1 MESLQNDVP
10 PSPPVS
16 TKVHQESHF
25 EDEINLIDYF
35 RVLWKR
41 KYLIVLGSVLPALM
55 VGLVIFLGPR
65 SYEVTYTYDIE
76 LDEKSYKMLLDR
88 FYSAE
93 NLDRLTSKLREG
105 GLTKYAQKIAGA
117 TTDET
122 LRKLVI
128 FELFPPD
135 FKHGTGGVSVIVTD
149 IEDLE
154 KIQPAKGRLLIMT
167 IVGAP
172 QSSMNGIVSIVRAN
186 FEKLIPM
193 YSVKEALNTAII
205 NFKTNMA
212 SIEENRVS
220 LKLELE
226 RKKATLV
233 KLRNLE
239 PRDPNRILN
248 STVLERNNVGRN
260 SGYVSLAHQIQ
271 AIKSNII
278 GLEESIRANHKMYDR
293 YKGLLSVNER
303 LFEQVRDKVS
313 SHYTIQEFHAFLT
326 NIASDYEDEELIGYL
341 NAYIKKIENTI
352 SINIPIVEEPRV
364 YLVPKGAVKK
374 AAIVFAVLLMIT
386 TFAAFLL
393 EGIQKSQAQS
403 S

>member
-1 MESLQNDVP
+1 
-10 PSPPVS
+10 VS
-16 TKVHQESHF
+16 SGNGNTS
-25 EDEINLIDYF
+25 
-35 RVLWKR
+35 
-41 KYLIVLGSVLPALM
+41 
-55 VGLVIFLGPR
+55 
-65 SYEVTYTYDIE
+65 SYKVTYTYDIE

-93 NLDRLTSKLREG
+93 NLDRLTSKLRES

-128 FELFPPD
+128 FELFPPN
-135 FKHGTGGVSVIVTD
+135 FKRGTGGVSVIVTD

-154 KIQPAKGRLLIMT
+154 KIQPARSTLLSMT
-167 IVGAP
+167 IVGAQ
-172 QSSMNGIVSIVRAN
+172 QSSMKGIVSIVKDN

-212 SIEENRVS
+212 NIEENRVS

-278 GLEESIRANHKMYDR
+278 GLEESIRANQETYNY
-293 YKGLLSVNER
+293 YKSLLTLSER
-303 LFEQVRDKVS
+303 LFEQVRDKAS

-326 NIASDYEDEELIGYL
+326 NIASEYEDEELIGYL

-352 SINIPIVEEPRV
+352 STNIPIIEEPKIC
-364 YLVPKGAVKK
+364 LIPKGSVNKPV
-374 AAIVFAVLLMIT
+374 IVFAVLLMIT

-393 EGIQKSQAQS
+393 EAVQKSQAQAS
-403 S
+403 